1 MTTATTETKSGR
13 GGARGP
19 RTFKDTPTPRDRV
32 IGESLQAKVKE
43 LTGREISV
51 IDVLAVKFSL
61 SRWYEDP
68 ATKQLMNDMS
78 EQLKRAEAQ
87 TKADKLKAELAKL
100 EAELD
105 SGEFSDDDSEAD
117 EDDAEDESAYA
128 AASDTEDED
137 DEDVFGDED
146 DSVEASF

>member
-1 MTTATTETKSGR
+1 MSTETEAKTGR

-19 RTFKDTPTPRDRV
+19 RTFKESPTARDRV
-32 IGESLQAKVKE
+32 IGESLAAKIKE
-43 LTGREISV
+43 LTGRQIDV

-68 ATKQLMNDMS
+68 ATKTLMNDMT

-87 TKADKLKAELAKL
+87 GKADKLKAELKKL

-105 SGEFSDDDSEAD
+105 SGEFSDSEG
-117 EDDAEDESAYA
+117 
-128 AASDTEDED
+128 DED
-137 DEDVFGDED
+137 DEDESTYEASTSGDED
-146 DSVEASF
+146 DDEDVFEDGKVSASF